1 MRFFAPYPTL
11 SARDVDRFVNV
22 DYLDRVAFVVT
33 VADEII
39 AVGRYDK
46 LEDAEAEVAFLVEDR
61 HQGRGLAQLL
71 LEHLAQAG
79 RERGFTKFIAEVLPD
94 NARMIQT
101 FRDFGYHVEGGYQDG
116 VLRLVF
122 PIEATD
128 TSVGVMRSRE
138 HRAEA
143 RSMERFF
150 EAESVAIIGASRRQ
164 DTIGSSLVRNLVLG
178 GYSGRV
184 YAVNPAADAVAGMPA
199 YKNVK
204 DVPDRVDLAVVAVP
218 ADAVH
223 EVVLDCAAK
232 GVHGLVVVSSG
243 FAETG
248 HEGRQRQ
255 RQLVGARPVV
265 RAAAGRTELSR
276 GDQHRLRRLAQRVA
290 VAGDAATRTGRLL
303 LPVRRAGGGD
313 PGDGRTPRARPLDVR
328 QCRQPRRRV
337 GQRPAPVL
345 AGGRRDRGRAAL
357 PGVDRQPAQVLPD
370 RPPGRPGQARRRGEV
385 RPGHPGCAGRARGP
399 DDGGS
404 AGCGRRDVPS
414 GRGDPGGDARRDV
427 RRGSAAGA
435 PALAHGPAGRAW
447 SGTPTPSGCWP
458 PTRRRRR
465 ASWSSGRSR

>member
-199 YKNVK
+199 YKNVQ
-204 DVPDRVDLAVVAVP
+204 
-218 ADAVH
+218 
-223 EVVLDCAAK
+223 
-232 GVHGLVVVSSG
+232 
-243 FAETG
+243 
-248 HEGRQRQ
+248 GRPGPGRP
-255 RQLVGARPVV
+255 RRRRRPGRRGPRGGARLRRQGRARPGRGLERLRRDRARGTPAAAAAGGAGPVV

-290 VAGDAATRTGRLL
+290 VAGDAATRPGRLL
-303 LPVRRAGGGD
+303 LPVRCAGGGD

-328 QCRQPRRRV
+328 ECRQPRRRV

-385 RPGHPGCAGRARGP
+385 RPGHPGCAGRARGS
-399 DDGGS
+399 DDGGA
-404 AGCGRRDVPS
+404 AGRGRRDVPS

-435 PALAHGPAGRAW
+435 PAACRWGRGSPW